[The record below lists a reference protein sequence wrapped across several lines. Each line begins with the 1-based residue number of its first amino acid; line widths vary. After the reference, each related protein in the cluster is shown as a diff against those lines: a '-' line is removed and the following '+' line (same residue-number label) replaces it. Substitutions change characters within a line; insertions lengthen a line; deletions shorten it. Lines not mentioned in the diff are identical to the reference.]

1 MSALNITGVSVGTE
15 EQMEELLQEA
25 AAGKLEPTVEVLDFE
40 EVPNIFERLKQNS
53 ITGRV
58 VVKVPQ

>member
-25 AAGKLEPTVEVLDFE
+25 AAGKLEPAVEVLDFG
-40 EVPNIFERLKQNS
+40 EVPSIFERLKQNS

-58 VVKVPQ
+58 VVRVPQ

>member
-25 AAGKLEPTVEVLDFE
+25 AAGKLEPAVEVLDFG

-58 VVKVPQ
+58 VVRVPQ